1 MASREPEFEVGIIG
15 GGPAGSTLAS
25 YLARGGVKCVVL
37 EREMFPRPHVGE
49 SLVPA
54 TTRVLDEIGFLPQM
68 EEAKFVHKYGAV
80 WTATHTRRTFGL
92 KFGED
97 YDYFTDVRLDEVEQP
112 GVHQDHT
119 YHVDRSKFD
128 LLLLKHA
135 EQLGATVCQGIV
147 VQRVDF
153 HPAGHP
159 EIVTSLG
166 GKEIRFRVRIV
177 ADASGRRT
185 LLGNQLKL
193 KVKDPH
199 FDQFAIHSWFEDFDR
214 GTSPQHDYIF
224 IHFLPMLDTWVWQ
237 IPITDRITSI
247 GVVTQRKHFAGT
259 KEDRKAFFWQCMS
272 TRPELHEK
280 LCKARQ
286 VRPFQE
292 EGDYSYSMKRL
303 SGDGFLLVG
312 DAGRFVDPIFSS
324 GVSIALNSARLAS
337 KAILGALASG
347 DVSEKSFQAFEAA
360 MRHGTSTWYKFIT
373 LFYRLNLLY
382 TLFLRDPRHRP
393 EVVRLLQGE
402 VWDEVEPPVLAEM
415 QRVVEAVERD
425 PEHVWHHLLRHSS
438 AQLQAQAL

>member
-1 MASREPEFEVGIIG
+1 MASREPEFDVGIIG

-25 YLARGGVKCVVL
+25 YLARAGVKCVVL

-68 EEAKFVHKYGAV
+68 EEAGFVHKYGAV
-80 WTATHTRRTFGL
+80 WTSTHTRRAFNS

-97 YDYFTDVRLDEVEQP
+97 YFAEVRLDEAEQP
-112 GVHQDHT
+112 GVHQHHT
-119 YHVDRSKFD
+119 YHVDRGKFD

-135 EQLGATVCQGIV
+135 EEMGATVCQGIV

-153 HPAGHP
+153 QPDEHP

-185 LLGNQLKL
+185 LLGSQLKL

-214 GTSPQHDYIF
+214 SDSPLQDYIF

-237 IPITDRITSI
+237 IPITDRITSF
-247 GVVTQRKHFAGT
+247 GMVTQRKHFAGT
-259 KEDRKAFFWQCMS
+259 KETREEFFWQCVS

-280 LCKARQ
+280 LRQARRI
-286 VRPFQE
+286 RPFKE
-292 EGDYSYSMKRL
+292 EGDYSYSMKQL
-303 SGDGFLLVG
+303 SGDGFVLVG

-337 KAILGALASG
+337 QAILKALASG
-347 DVSEKSFQAFEAA
+347 DVSAPNFQEFEAA
-360 MRHGTSTWYKFIT
+360 MRRGTSTWYKFIT
-373 LFYRLNLLY
+373 LYYRLNLLY
-382 TLFLRDPRHRP
+382 TLFLRDTRYRLDI
-393 EVVRLLQGE
+393 VRLLQGE
-402 VWDEVEPPVLAEM
+402 VWDAIEPPVLGEM
-415 QRVVEAVERD
+415 QRVVETVERD
-425 PEHVWHHLLRHSS
+425 PDHVWHHLLRHSS
-438 AQLQAQAL
+438 QSQVQAS